1 MFLQYIF
8 KISESIIRMDTK
20 FKIMFPSGEGERKIR
35 PRGQQ
40 SKLNMLS
47 IVFYFIY
54 NYSKANVTKC

>member
-1 MFLQYIF
+1 
-8 KISESIIRMDTK
+8 MDTK